1 MRAPALCLTCLAGF
15 AATILPALPS
25 AASEGDEQLS
35 TPRRALELFINS
47 GREGDYQR
55 AARALDLS
63 ALPQQQRAAEGARL
77 ARRLK
82 LVLDQKLWIDWE
94 GISDE
99 PAGDPADGPDI
110 EVIGAIPLGGTTIP
124 VSLARI
130 DGEAGGQV
138 WKLSGASVSRIPALY
153 EAYGAGWV
161 GDHLP
166 ELLIRFRVLEVEAWQ
181 WIGLLLALGV
191 AWLLGMG
198 LAWAG
203 LGLADRLARRTAPT
217 WDERLVDVARGP
229 ARLFLGVLAFGL
241 LAGLLHLAA
250 PAQRVVDKG
259 CRTLL
264 VVAAAWACLR
274 LVTFLAETLQEALT
288 QGESEGRARGV
299 RTMIVVARRIASV
312 TVYVVAAAL
321 VLTQFEAVRN
331 LGMSLLASAGIAG
344 IVVGLAAQKTIS
356 SLLAGIQLS
365 ITQPIRIGD
374 SIVVE
379 GEFGTV
385 EEIHLTYVVVRVWD
399 LRRLIVPITRFL
411 DAPFQNWTKV
421 SPEIMGTVELFAD
434 YSVPIDQV
442 RAELGRF
449 CEAHPAWDKKV
460 CNLQVTAVSERTV
473 TLRALVS
480 SENAGK
486 SSELRNAVREQLV
499 KFLQQLDGGRYL
511 PQVRL
516 APTPEGSGESKSDSV
531 RNVATAG

>member
-1 MRAPALCLTCLAGF
+1 
-15 AATILPALPS
+15 
-25 AASEGDEQLS
+25 
-35 TPRRALELFINS
+35 
-47 GREGDYQR
+47 
-55 AARALDLS
+55 
-63 ALPQQQRAAEGARL
+63 
-77 ARRLK
+77 
-82 LVLDQKLWIDWE
+82 
-94 GISDE
+94 
-99 PAGDPADGPDI
+99 
-110 EVIGAIPLGGTTIP
+110 
-124 VSLARI
+124 
-130 DGEAGGQV
+130 
-138 WKLSGASVSRIPALY
+138 
-153 EAYGAGWV
+153 
-161 GDHLP
+161 
-166 ELLIRFRVLEVEAWQ
+166 
-181 WIGLLLALGV
+181 
-191 AWLLGMG
+191 
-198 LAWAG
+198 
-203 LGLADRLARRTAPT
+203 
-217 WDERLVDVARGP
+217 
-229 ARLFLGVLAFGL
+229 
-241 LAGLLHLAA
+241 
-250 PAQRVVDKG
+250 
-259 CRTLL
+259 
-264 VVAAAWACLR
+264 
-274 LVTFLAETLQEALT
+274 
-288 QGESEGRARGV
+288 
-299 RTMIVVARRIASV
+299 IASV